1 VLLAPGSWRCEI
13 EEIGSEVL
21 SAGVVDNERLWAFR
35 RLTLESALVEITH
48 LFERRRVRSLLL
60 KGPAFAQWLYD
71 EPRERTYGDLDLL
84 VDPDQFDEAV
94 RGLVAL
100 NFEPLAAK
108 NLRSNERHGFHH
120 VHLVRS
126 GPPGTF
132 PVKVE
137 LHHTL
142 ALLLSPPSL
151 VWQRFTEGIDTIEV
165 AGALVEVPSRSVSAL
180 IVALHAAQH
189 AIVYDRWLSP
199 LEDLRRALDR
209 LNLETWQAAS
219 ELARD
224 LSAAPAF
231 AAGLRL
237 DPAGR
242 DVAERL
248 GLGDK
253 PLRTARVLGATPTAL
268 GLERLIST
276 PGTLARLKLLVSELA
291 PSRKFMRHSSA
302 LAQRG
307 RLGLIGAYL
316 WRPFQLAWKLPRGVQ
331 AWSRAGAP
339 ESEGGDGEEDG
350 RIRRS

>member
-1 VLLAPGSWRCEI
+1 
-13 EEIGSEVL
+13 
-21 SAGVVDNERLWAFR
+21 
-35 RLTLESALVEITH
+35 
-48 LFERRRVRSLLL
+48 LLL

-126 GPPGTF
+126 GQPGTF

-151 VWQRFTEGIDTIEV
+151 VWQRFTKGVDTIEV
-165 AGALVEVPSRSVSAL
+165 AGARVTVPSPSVSAL

-209 LNLETWQAAS
+209 VNLETWRAAAA
-219 ELARD
+219 LARD

-242 DVAERL
+242 DVADRL

-253 PLRTARVLGATPTAL
+253 PLRAARVLGTTPTAL
-268 GLERLIST
+268 GVERLIST
-276 PGTLARLKLLVSELA
+276 PGARARLELLASELV
-291 PSRKFMRHSSA
+291 PSRKFMRRSSA
-302 LAQRG
+302 LARRG
-307 RLGLIGAYL
+307 RLGLVEAYL
-316 WRPFQLAWKLPRGVQ
+316 CRPFQLAWQLPRGVQ
-331 AWSRAGAP
+331 AWARARAP
-339 ESEGGDGEEDG
+339 ASEGSQGGGEED
-350 RIRRS
+350 R

>member
-1 VLLAPGSWRCEI
+1 
-13 EEIGSEVL
+13 VL
-21 SAGVVDNERLWAFR
+21 SVGRVDNERLWAFR
-35 RLTLESALVEITH
+35 RLTLESALVEITY
-48 LFERRRVRSLLL
+48 LFEQRGVRPLLL

-94 RGLVAL
+94 QGLIEL
-100 NFEPLAAK
+100 KFELLAAK
-108 NLRSNERHGFHH
+108 NLRSNERSGFHH

-142 ALLLSPPSL
+142 ALLLSPPAL
-151 VWQRFTEGIDTIEV
+151 VWRRFTEGVDTIEV
-165 AGALVEVPSRSVSAL
+165 AGARIAVPSQSVSAL

-199 LEDLRRALDR
+199 LEDLRRALGR
-209 LNLETWQAAS
+209 LNFETWRAAS
-219 ELARD
+219 VLARD
-224 LSAAPAF
+224 LSAGPAF

-253 PLRTARVLGATPTAL
+253 PLRAARVLGATPTAL

-276 PGTLARLKLLVSELA
+276 PGARARLKLLVSELV
-291 PSRKFMRHSSA
+291 PSRKFMRRSSA
-302 LAQRG
+302 LARRG

-316 WRPFQLAWKLPRGVQ
+316 CRPFQLAWKLPRGVR
-331 AWSRAGAP
+331 AWSRARTP
-339 ESEGGDGEEDG
+339 ESGGGDGEEDP
-350 RIRRS
+350 RARVRT

>member
-1 VLLAPGSWRCEI
+1 MGR
-13 EEIGSEVL
+13 
-21 SAGVVDNERLWAFR
+21 VDNERLWAFR
-35 RLTLESALVEITH
+35 RLTLESALVEITR
-48 LFERRRVRSLLL
+48 LFEQRGLRPLLL

-94 RGLVAL
+94 RGLVEL

-108 NLRSNERHGFHH
+108 MRSNERNGFHH

-151 VWQRFTEGIDTIEV
+151 VWQRFTEGVDTIEV
-165 AGALVEVPSRSVSAL
+165 AGVRVTVPSPSVSAL

-209 LNLETWQAAS
+209 VNLETWRAAS
-219 ELARD
+219 ALARD
-224 LSAAPAF
+224 LSAGQAF

-242 DVAERL
+242 DIAERL

-253 PLRTARVLGATPTAL
+253 PLRAARVLGTTPTAL
-268 GLERLIST
+268 GVERLIST
-276 PGTLARLKLLVSELA
+276 PGTRARLKLLASELV
-291 PSRKFMRHSSA
+291 PSRKFMHRSSA
-302 LAQRG
+302 LARRG

-316 WRPFQLAWKLPRGVQ
+316 CRPFQLVWKLPRGVQ
-331 AWSRAGAP
+331 AWSRARAP
-339 ESEGGDGEEDG
+339 EPGGGGSQGEGEED
-350 RIRRS
+350 RRDRARQT